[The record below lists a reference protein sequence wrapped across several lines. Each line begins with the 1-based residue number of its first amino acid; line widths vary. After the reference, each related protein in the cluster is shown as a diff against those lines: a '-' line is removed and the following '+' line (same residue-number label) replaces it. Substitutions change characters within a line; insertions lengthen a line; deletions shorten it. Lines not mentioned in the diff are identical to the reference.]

1 MCASTFSHPTAATLL
16 IEARAS
22 VHARTAFPA
31 LTSLHFTCNALHG
44 APCVAVLATA
54 RADLEVRMK
63 TDVTPLMWAAV
74 LNNAEVAQALL
85 DAKSER
91 DHILDA
97 VTRAA
102 DAAEEARYQSLR
114 GAAALLDDL
123 LG

>member
-1 MCASTFSHPTAATLL
+1 MLATLL
-16 IEARAS
+16 LEARAS

-31 LTSLHFTCNALHG
+31 LTTLHLTCNALHG

-85 DAKSER
+85 DAKADASARTEKKAFGPGTA
-91 DHILDA
+91 LDIA
-97 VTRAA
+97 VKHDRAA
-102 DAAEEARYQSLR
+102 VRAV
-114 GAAALLDDL
+114 LDL
-123 LG
+123 A